1 MITEIMSSLIAS
13 VLING
18 SKKLGAKMFRE
29 EDIRDWMGSSDFAR
43 FFDEKI
49 CFEAPPEP
57 APDLAV
63 LTEFLSSEVVLL
75 IVEQV
80 FEQNKQS
87 LSKLEADFVEAFEDH
102 TTALEALNPEFAHW
116 LFRVLI
122 SAFKSFLSAK
132 ARDSNPIANE
142 YLRIVQ
148 RKEEMEE
155 HREIKVGMEVVQKS
169 IMGIPKL
176 IPWQKYFK
184 DAEQYLLPLDAGP
197 RLRQTTY
204 FLNEAEVF
212 LADNLSRILVLHAPG
227 ESGKSH
233 LLRQIASDLG
243 KKHPEYTIL
252 SVAPGSPD
260 LERALAVELDIA
272 KRYLLLFDDADR
284 WPEELA
290 PLLAYVKYRSST
302 VKIILTTQTASLQ
315 EILATLN
322 QRGCRDLAKIMRTK
336 DWDRDDLKELLRH
349 VLGGKRHKQEEL
361 IVAMMPNPGLI
372 IWAGK
377 MLRGGPGIV
386 VEKLWQRSVGDLE
399 FEAFKSLLP
408 EFNEKTAKDFL
419 ADLALI
425 GSFRKDD
432 GTILSL
438 LSERHGIAVDTV
450 KTHIALLVENGVLRE
465 VGPSIRFS
473 LDVKGDLYLASHI
486 DQIHTFDA
494 LVGWIDFWE
503 SKLHGKTL
511 AKLETASRYCNESL
525 AKNYVK
531 SYFSVWIQRV
541 TRESKVTP
549 GYLRREHLEALSNFC
564 HLVPEESLD
573 LMYTYID
580 TPLPKNDKY
589 LILSP
594 NRDIYG
600 AVIFPL
606 IPTKFSR
613 SEIFD
618 ILAYIHKKALGGQ
631 YFNYKVESLVSE
643 AVSPF
648 YNSFE
653 GIRETLTLLE
663 QRLDAGNEF
672 SIIALGKALSEVLQG
687 AHEMSYLSAP
697 NTVTWGTQLVP
708 ATSIVLETRDHAISI
723 VKRMLR
729 HQSVQIRRKAI
740 EISSEIGFKLGMSES
755 PLSERIAGERRIL
768 LAEFE
773 RVIPHETDY
782 GVLSDIESLLFQWWQ
797 CKSPGTEGVESILKT
812 FPRPMEYIIYG
823 FLFYSRPLLLSF
835 DPGTMPSGEEERR
848 KWCLGVMPGYAIP
861 EDIFTE
867 FSEPIVSFLSIAY
880 PDTDSVIT
888 LFQEL
893 QAYRE
898 RPDFDYP
905 RLELLLSTWITKNPD
920 VFLDLRSQGQAWSE
934 LPVEIKNAVDVG
946 LCKHIPGL
954 LESLAD
960 EVLIAPQEVD
970 TKRIGT
976 FIGLIAR
983 YPPDEARVRDWLT
996 KLIDIG
1002 ERDIHLKLLIN
1013 LGVFSSNFANYE
1025 IVVTSYLDILSCH
1038 EVMDERLFDII
1049 ATYVLHDLIENED
1062 RLAGHQKEA
1071 IQKCLIEIL
1080 ISIPSF
1086 WGYPGYETQ
1095 ALINYVLTDTE
1106 EVLDF
1111 IHERAEKRRA
1121 AHDYLICP
1129 QDDVSLLENIGS
1141 CTELYSILDELFA
1154 LMNEGLVYREQFQ
1167 AQLRAIASL
1176 KHQISGKLCLEDYA
1190 EQLLSDGRVD
1200 DALVL
1205 CSVILSQSGTEETTL
1220 KILAGAVAADK
1231 EKEIK
1236 GLFSNFVWFG
1246 GISSEGDHSPELER
1260 KREVIS
1266 RILNLAPQG
1275 RLRVT
1280 LREVLRRVDA
1290 MIQTIRKE
1298 HEGDWAIG

>member
-1 MITEIMSSLIAS
+1 MLVDIVSGLITTALIEGGK
-13 VLING
+13 N
-18 SKKLGAKMFRE
+18 LGAKMFRE
-29 EDIRDWMGSSDFAR
+29 EDIRDWMSSSDFAE

-49 CFEAPPEP
+49 RFEAPPEP
-57 APDLAV
+57 APDPAT
-63 LTEFLSSEVVLL
+63 LTEFFSSEVVPL

-80 FEQNKQS
+80 FEQNEQS
-87 LSKLEADFVEAFEDH
+87 LSKLEEDFVEAFEDY
-102 TTALEALNPEFAHW
+102 TAASETLNPEFAHW

-132 ARDSNPIANE
+132 ARDGNPIANE
-142 YLRIVQ
+142 YLRIVR

-169 IMGIPKL
+169 IIGIPKF

-184 DAEQYLLPLDAGP
+184 DAEQYLLPLDAGL

-204 FLNEAEVF
+204 CLNKAEEF
-212 LADNLSRILVLHAPG
+212 LADNLNRILVLHTPG
-227 ESGKSH
+227 GSGKSH
-233 LLRQIASDLG
+233 LLRQIASGLG

-260 LERALAVELDIA
+260 LGRALVVELDIT

-290 PLLAYVKYRSST
+290 PLFAYVKYRSST
-302 VKIILTTQTASLQ
+302 VKIILTTQTAGLQ

-322 QRGCRDLAKIMRTK
+322 QRGCRDLAKVMRIR
-336 DWDRDDLKELLRH
+336 DWDQDDLKELLRH
-349 VLGGKRHKQEEL
+349 VLGGKRHRQEEL

-377 MLRGGPGIV
+377 MLKGEPGIA
-386 VEKLWQRSVGDLE
+386 VEKLRQRSVGDLE
-399 FEAFKSLLP
+399 FEAFKSLFP
-408 EFNEKTAKDFL
+408 EFNEKTAKNFL

-432 GTILSL
+432 RTILSL
-438 LSERHGIAVDTV
+438 LSERHGIAEDTV
-450 KTHIALLVENGVLRE
+450 KTHIALLVENGVLRV
-465 VGPSIRFS
+465 VGFSIRFNP
-473 LDVKGDLYLASHI
+473 DAKGDLYLASHI
-486 DQIHTFDA
+486 DQIHKFDA
-494 LVGWIDFWE
+494 LIGWIDFWE
-503 SKLHGKTL
+503 SKLHGKIL
-511 AKLETASRYCNESL
+511 AKLETASRYCNEYL

-541 TRESKVTP
+541 IRESKITP
-549 GYLRREHLEALSNFC
+549 GYLRREHLEALFNFC
-564 HLVPEESLD
+564 HLVPGESLD

-580 TPLPKNDKY
+580 TPLPKNDNY
-589 LILSP
+589 LFLSP

-600 AVIFPL
+600 AVILPL
-606 IPTKFSR
+606 IQTKFSR
-613 SEIFD
+613 NEIFD
-618 ILAYIHKKALGGQ
+618 ILDYIHKMALEGQ

-643 AVSPF
+643 TVSPF
-648 YNSFE
+648 YNTFE
-653 GIRETLTLLE
+653 EIRETLTLLE
-663 QRLDAGNEF
+663 QRLDTGNEF

-708 ATSIVLETRDHAISI
+708 ATSIVLETRDHAISM

-729 HQSVQIRRKAI
+729 HQSVQVRRKAI
-740 EISSEIGFKLGMSES
+740 EISSEIGFKFGMSES
-755 PLSERIAGERRIL
+755 ALSERIAEERRIL
-768 LAEFE
+768 LVEFE

-797 CKSPGTEGVESILKT
+797 YKSPGTEGAESILKA

-835 DPGTMPSGEEERR
+835 DPETMPSGKEERR
-848 KWCLGVMPGYAIP
+848 KWCLSVMPGFAIP

-867 FSEPIVSFLSIAY
+867 FSEPIVSFLSTKY
-880 PDTDSVIT
+880 PEDSVIP

-893 QAYRE
+893 QAYQE
-898 RPDFDYP
+898 RPDFGYH
-905 RLELLLSTWITKNPD
+905 RLELLLSAWITKNPD
-920 VFLDLRSQGQAWSE
+920 MFLDLRGQEQAWSE
-934 LPVEIKNAVDVG
+934 LPVEIKNAIDVG
-946 LCKHIPGL
+946 LCKQIPGL

-960 EVLIAPQEVD
+960 EILITAQEVD

-976 FIGLIAR
+976 FIRLIVR
-983 YPPDEARVRDWLT
+983 YPPDENRARNWLI
-996 KLIDIG
+996 KLIDSG
-1002 ERDIHLKLLIN
+1002 DRETHLEVLIN
-1013 LGVFSSNFANYE
+1013 LSVFSSNFANYE
-1025 IVVTSYLDILSCH
+1025 VVVTLYLDILSYY
-1038 EVMDERLFDII
+1038 EVMDEKLFDII
-1049 ATYVLHDLIENED
+1049 ATYVLHDLIDNED

-1071 IQKCLIEIL
+1071 IKKCLSEKLIL
-1080 ISIPSF
+1080 IPSF
-1086 WGYPGYETQ
+1086 WGYPGYEIQ

-1141 CTELYSILDELFA
+1141 CTELYSVLDELFA

-1167 AQLRAIASL
+1167 AQLRSIASL
-1176 KHQISGKLCLEDYA
+1176 KHQVSGKLCLEDYA

-1220 KILAGAVAADK
+1220 KILADAVAADK
-1231 EKEIK
+1231 DKEIK

-1246 GISSEGDHSPELER
+1246 GISSKGGHSPELER

-1280 LREVLRRVDA
+1280 LREVLRRVDT
-1290 MIQTIRKE
+1290 MIQTIKKE
-1298 HEGDWAIG
+1298 HEEDWAIS